1 MELYNLSQLINNNII
16 SIQDAILLDNKA
28 REINNIPQIILME
41 EAAEKILINLKKDFI
56 DIQNEN
62 IAIICGW
69 GNNGGDAL
77 SVARKLFIEGINCD
91 IYIFKDKKNSALNET
106 QKTILLSFGIKL
118 FDINQLKN
126 NISRYSLIIDGIF
139 GIGYKY
145 REDKNTEDLFL
156 LINNCKSKIV
166 SIDVPSGLNIDSH
179 ASIKA
184 DYTYSIGFLKD
195 YFFSINTRKNVGLI
209 RDLKISFDINNIKL
223 KQNIFYYNKI
233 LPIKKN
239 TNNFVHKYSRGSC
252 LAIGGSP
259 GKFGS
264 IIYTAESALNSGCG
278 ISCIITDENNVI
290 PINNMS
296 KKIIVDSFENLKLYL
311 KKYNTIMIGPGLN
324 LENKENKKYIEEL
337 ILLNK
342 NFILDASFFTLFD
355 KKIIKKFTNPPIL
368 TPHSQEL
375 KYFFKEETTNLNS
388 ETLKTVSDISKK
400 YNCCILLK
408 ESFMIFASP
417 DGKIIVFDNPLRILA
432 QAGSGDILTGIIGGI
447 LSQGYKVE
455 EAVLESIRIFYEIA
469 ESFKSSG
476 YNTYSPDNFIEMIS
490 KF

>member
-16 SIQDAILLDNKA
+16 SIHDAILLDNKA
-28 REINNIPQIILME
+28 VEINKIPQIILME
-41 EAAEKILINLKKDFI
+41 EASEKIFINLKKDFN
-56 DIQNEN
+56 DLKNNN

-91 IYIFKDKKNSALNET
+91 IYFFKDKKGSTLNEIH
-106 QKTILLSFGIKL
+106 KSILLSFGIKL
-118 FDINQLKN
+118 FDIKQLKN
-126 NISRYSLIIDGIF
+126 NIANYSLIIDGIF

-145 REDKNTEDLFL
+145 REDKNTENLFL
-156 LINNCKSKIV
+156 LINQSKSKIV
-166 SIDVPSGLNIDSH
+166 SIDVPSGLNKESH
-179 ASIKA
+179 ISIKA

-209 RDLKISFDINNIKL
+209 RDIKISFDINNIKL
-223 KQNIFYYNKI
+223 KQNSYYLNKI

-239 TNNFVHKYSRGSC
+239 KNNFVHKYSKGSC
-252 LAIGGSP
+252 LSIGGSP

-278 ISCIITDENNVI
+278 ISCIISDKKNVV
-290 PINNMS
+290 PINKMS
-296 KKIIVDSFENLKLYL
+296 KKIIVDSFENLELYI
-311 KKYNTIMIGPGLN
+311 KKYNTIIIGPGLN
-324 LENKENKKYIEEL
+324 ITNKEDKKYIEKL
-337 ILLNK
+337 IQFEK

-355 KKIIKKFTNPPIL
+355 KKILNKFINSPII

-375 KYFFKEETTNLNS
+375 KYFFKEETSNIKS
-388 ETLKTVSDISKK
+388 DTLKTVCDISKK

-408 ESFMIFASP
+408 ESYMIFASP
-417 DGKIIVFDNPLRILA
+417 DGKTIVFDNPLRILA
-432 QAGSGDILTGIIGGI
+432 QAGSGDILTGIIGG
-447 LSQGYKVE
+447 LCSQGYKVE

-469 ESFKSSG
+469 ETFSSNG
-476 YNTYSPDNFIEMIS
+476 YNTYSPEIFIDFIR
-490 KF
+490 KY